1 MKIKSSVSSV
11 ETVGSMAWGERSQ
24 GVLDLNQKRQ
34 FIENFKFVMNQEHL
48 DAERCRLGLLNPK
61 FISIESLTPPDSK
74 MVKDALTFAEETHAA
89 PLLRHSWRTYYF
101 GALIALH
108 DEIEFDRELGFTA
121 AILHDIGLTGRANPR
136 PCDCCFAIS
145 GALQTRDFLLSKGH
159 SRTQADSIAH
169 AIAVHMNIHVPV
181 EEHGAIAFLV
191 TRGAVCD
198 VLGAGV
204 SRISYDST
212 QEVLDKYSR
221 EDLYAVLGPT
231 AFEHL
236 ADTRIDVLF
245 KALASG
251 SKGSPPH
258 PLDTAP
264 YA

>member
-1 MKIKSSVSSV
+1 MKVISSDSSTK
-11 ETVGSMAWGERSQ
+11 TVGSIAWGECSK
-24 GVLDLNQKRQ
+24 GVLVGNEKNQ
-34 FIENFKFVMNQEHL
+34 FIENFEFVMNQEYL
-48 DAERCRLGLLNPK
+48 DAERRRLGLLNPK
-61 FISIESLTPPDSK
+61 FIPIENLTPPDSK
-74 MVKDALTFAEETHAA
+74 MAKDALTYAEETHLV

-121 AILHDIGLTGRANPR
+121 AILHDVGLTASASPR

-159 SRTQADSIAH
+159 SRTQADSVAH

-181 EEHGAIAFLV
+181 EEHGVIAFLV

-204 SRISYDST
+204 SRISPESMM
-212 QEVLDKYSR
+212 EVLANYPRK
-221 EDLYAVLGPT
+221 DLYTVLGPT
-231 AFEHL
+231 ACEHL
-236 ADTRIDVLF
+236 ADTRIDALF
-245 KALASG
+245 KALSSG
-251 SKGSPPH
+251 AKNAPPH
-258 PLDTAP
+258 PLDTTP